1 MKITKAR
8 LKELI
13 REELVNEGMGEDLK
27 SMASKVYD
35 MMSGRDEKKKE
46 RPPQAR
52 LFKPEEREIADAVAT
67 NKELLQKALKQL
79 QDATEVLSDRS
90 KHESEKI
97 SAFQD
102 MQTARNNINRL
113 LVYGV
118 SAPLKEGENDKS
130 DYEDMHD
137 LAKKMDKVKEKAK
150 KDPSFLKKLMK
161 MLKDQDLTE
170 GGERG
175 EGAMADSQL
184 NRIAD
189 LAMMIDDMV
198 SDETNLPEWVESKI
212 TKAQDYMSAVMNY
225 MKGEM
230 ADAQEEMMEEEKLT
244 KPQIKDRDKRAKKIM
259 KSTKKQYGKE
269 EGEDIA
275 YAIATNQVKEET

>member
-8 LKELI
+8 LKEI
-13 REELVNEGMGEDLK
+13 IKEEL
-27 SMASKVYD
+27 
-35 MMSGRDEKKKE
+35 KKE
-46 RPPQAR
+46 RPRSPGEAPPETLDDIISRIMRGGVDQSGGASDR
-52 LFKPEEREIADAVAT
+52 LKKQLIDAVK
-67 NKELLQKALKQL
+67 KEL
-79 QDATEVLSDRS
+79 
-90 KHESEKI
+90 
-97 SAFQD
+97 
-102 MQTARNNINRL
+102 
-113 LVYGV
+113 G
-118 SAPLKEGENDKS
+118 LKEGG
-130 DYEDMHD
+130 H
-137 LAKKMDKVKEKAK
+137 
-150 KDPSFLKKLMK
+150 
-161 MLKDQDLTE
+161 
-170 GGERG
+170 RG

-189 LAMMIDDMV
+189 LAMMIDEMV

>member
-13 REELVNEGMGEDLK
+13 KEELQSEVIGTFFAAKAKKELDK
-27 SMASKVYD
+27 
-35 MMSGRDEKKKE
+35 KKKE
-46 RPPQAR
+46 
-52 LFKPEEREIADAVAT
+52 KKD
-67 NKELLQKALKQL
+67 NDKEKLQK
-79 QDATEVLSDRS
+79 
-90 KHESEKI
+90 
-97 SAFQD
+97 
-102 MQTARNNINRL
+102 
-113 LVYGV
+113 
-118 SAPLKEGENDKS
+118 
-130 DYEDMHD
+130 
-137 LAKKMDKVKEKAK
+137 
-150 KDPSFLKKLMK
+150 
-161 MLKDQDLTE
+161 E
-170 GGERG
+170 GGYSG

-189 LAMMIDDMV
+189 LAMMIDEMV

-244 KPQIKDRDKRAKKIM
+244 KPQIRDRDKRAKKIM

>member
-8 LKELI
+8 LKEI
-13 REELVNEGMGEDLK
+13 IKEELQSEVIGTFFAAKAKKEADK
-27 SMASKVYD
+27 
-35 MMSGRDEKKKE
+35 KKKE
-46 RPPQAR
+46 E
-52 LFKPEEREIADAVAT
+52 KKDSD
-67 NKELLQKALKQL
+67 KEKLQK
-79 QDATEVLSDRS
+79 
-90 KHESEKI
+90 
-97 SAFQD
+97 
-102 MQTARNNINRL
+102 
-113 LVYGV
+113 
-118 SAPLKEGENDKS
+118 
-130 DYEDMHD
+130 
-137 LAKKMDKVKEKAK
+137 
-150 KDPSFLKKLMK
+150 
-161 MLKDQDLTE
+161 E

-244 KPQIKDRDKRAKKIM
+244 KPQIKKRDKRAKDIM